1 MIMYYVVNRIVNNQ
15 VDLPSRV
22 GLDLAGWYPT
32 TAVDRA
38 IEYYKFDW
46 EMGEDPEI
54 SSLEYAMINDNWTC
68 TSFGPDSDGDLF
80 VMDPRYMIVSSQ

>member
-1 MIMYYVVNRIVNNQ
+1 MYYVVNRIVNNQ

-46 EMGEDPEI
+46 EMVKI
-54 SSLEYAMINDNWTC
+54 
-68 TSFGPDSDGDLF
+68 
-80 VMDPRYMIVSSQ
+80 PRYRPWNTP